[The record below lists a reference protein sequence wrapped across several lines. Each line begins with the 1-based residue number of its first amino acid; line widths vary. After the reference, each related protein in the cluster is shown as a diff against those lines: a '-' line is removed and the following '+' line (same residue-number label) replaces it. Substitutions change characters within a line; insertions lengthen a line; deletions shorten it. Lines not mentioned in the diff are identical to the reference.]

1 MRPGLYRADLDSLR
15 QHRVPDWFADA
26 KLGAFVHW
34 GLFSVPGFA
43 PTTRYTDVL
52 HHDYDRA
59 MVVSP
64 YAEAY
69 ANAMRVPGTPTY
81 EFHRATYGDMA
92 YEGFQEI
99 FERQL
104 ADWDPDAWAEQ
115 FRRSGARYVVM
126 GPNTTTATRCGRLQY
141 GIHTEQLGTVNET
154 SWASS

>member
-92 YEGFQEI
+92 YEGSK
-99 FERQL
+99 RSSSDNSPTGTPTRGPSSSGGRVL
-104 ADWDPDAWAEQ
+104 AMW
-115 FRRSGARYVVM
+115 
-126 GPNTTTATRCGRLQY
+126 
-141 GIHTEQLGTVNET
+141 
-154 SWASS
+154 